1 MNKFNKILQK
11 DYKSPFSFD
20 QESWMNGFIT
30 GLNHQ
35 SHSKDDNSNGKN
47 NDSETL
53 INILFG
59 TQTGNSESV
68 AEDLSNFALSNGFKT
83 QINALDDIEMD
94 KLSSMKNVAII
105 TSTYGEGEMPDN
117 AQLFWNALSS
127 NIAPKLN
134 NMNYSVLALG
144 DTGYEEFCHAGKLL
158 DTRLEQLGGKRIIDR
173 IDCDVDFED
182 LAESWINSVVPKF
195 HPEKKLDSV
204 KKDKTDDIVK
214 SWSRKNPYEAIITS
228 NKLLSGPKSNKE
240 IIHYEIDLGDSGLK
254 YEVGD
259 SLSIIPK
266 NKQFLVDEIIKRLQT
281 SKDFIP
287 SGHETNIE
295 NLLKFKFEIFTPTKR
310 LIEYVEKIAE
320 NSKLSLILEKKDSK
334 ALENFKWGMDVLDFM
349 NLNPKVAFAVEDFL
363 DLLKPLQH
371 RTYSISS
378 SIKKHDNKVHL
389 TISSVRWNNEK
400 RDYNGVCS
408 TYLADDCNKEEKIKI
423 FFTPNKTFRLPE
435 DKNKD
440 IIMIGPGTGIAPF
453 RAFLQEREVTN
464 SSGKNW
470 LFFGD
475 QTQENDFIYEN
486 ELNDML
492 NNKIL
497 TKLDLA
503 FSRDQ
508 KEKLYVQHKIYEN
521 KKEFFSWI
529 KNGSI
534 VYICGDANKMAKD
547 VEDIIIKIISEEN
560 NCSLND
566 SIEYLNKL
574 KKEKRY
580 LRDVY

>member
-1 MNKFNKILQK
+1 MNKYNKILPK
-11 DYKSPFSFD
+11 NYKTPFSFD
-20 QESWMNGFIT
+20 QESWMEGFIT
-30 GLNHQ
+30 GLKHQ
-35 SHSKDDNSNGKN
+35 SNSINNNIREK

-83 QINALDDIEMD
+83 QINALDDIEMNN
-94 KLSSMKNVAII
+94 LSKMKNVAII
-105 TSTYGEGEMPDN
+105 TSTYGQGEMPDN

-127 NIAPKLN
+127 NTAPQLN

-158 DTRLEQLGGKRIIDR
+158 DTRLEQLGAKRIIKR

-182 LAESWINSVVPKF
+182 LAEKWINSVVPKF
-195 HPEKKLDSV
+195 NPDKKLDV
-204 KKDKTDDIVK
+204 VNKDKTESIVK
-214 SWSRKNPYEAIITS
+214 SWSRKNPYEAIISYNT
-228 NKLLSGPKSNKE
+228 LLSGPNSNKE

-259 SLSIIPK
+259 SLSIIPR
-266 NKQFLVDEIIKRLQT
+266 NKQLLVDQIIERLHT

-287 SGHETNIE
+287 FGHEIDIE
-295 NLLKFKFEIFTPTKR
+295 NLLKFKFEILTPTKR
-310 LIEYVEKIAE
+310 LIEYIEKIAE
-320 NSKLSLILEKKDSK
+320 DSKLSLILEKKDSK
-334 ALENFKWGMDVLDFM
+334 ALDDFKWGMDVLDFM
-349 NLNPKVAFAVEDFL
+349 NLNPKVDFIVEKFL

-378 SIKKHDNKVHL
+378 SINKYDNKVHL
-389 TISSVRWNNEK
+389 TISSVRWKNKK

-408 TYLADDCNKEEKIKI
+408 TYLADDCNEKEKIKI
-423 FFTPNKTFRLPE
+423 FFTPNKSFRLPE
-435 DKNKD
+435 DKDKD

-464 SSGKNW
+464 SSGKSW

-475 QTQENDFIYEN
+475 QTRENDFIYEN
-486 ELNDML
+486 ELKDML
-492 NNKIL
+492 NKNIL

-529 KNGSI
+529 ENGSI
-534 VYICGDANKMAKD
+534 IYICGDATKMAKD
-547 VEDIIIKIISEEN
+547 VEDIILKIISEEN
-560 NCSLND
+560 NCSIKD
-566 SIEYLNKL
+566 SIEYLNRL

>member
-1 MNKFNKILQK
+1 MNKYNKILPK
-11 DYKSPFSFD
+11 NYKTPFSFD
-20 QESWMNGFIT
+20 QESWMEGFIT
-30 GLNHQ
+30 GLKHQ
-35 SHSKDDNSNGKN
+35 SNSINNNIKEK

-83 QINALDDIEMD
+83 QINALDDIEMNN
-94 KLSSMKNVAII
+94 LSKMINVAII

-127 NIAPKLN
+127 NTAPQLN

-158 DTRLEQLGGKRIIDR
+158 DTRLEQLGAKRIIKR

-182 LAESWINSVVPKF
+182 LAEKWINSVVPKF
-195 HPEKKLDSV
+195 NPDKKLDV
-204 KKDKTDDIVK
+204 VNKDKTESIVK
-214 SWSRKNPYEAIITS
+214 SWSRKNPYEAIISYNT
-228 NKLLSGPKSNKE
+228 LLSGPNSNKE

-259 SLSIIPK
+259 SLSIIPR
-266 NKQFLVDEIIKRLQT
+266 NKQLLVDQIIERLHT

-287 SGHETNIE
+287 SGHEIDIE
-295 NLLKFKFEIFTPTKR
+295 NLLKFKFEILTPTKR

-320 NSKLSLILEKKDSK
+320 DSELSLILEKKDSK
-334 ALENFKWGMDVLDFM
+334 ALDDFKWGMDVLDFM
-349 NLNPKVAFAVEDFL
+349 NLNPKVDFIVEKFL

-378 SIKKHDNKVHL
+378 SINKYDNKVHL
-389 TISSVRWNNEK
+389 TISSVRWKNKK

-408 TYLADDCNKEEKIKI
+408 TYLADDCNENEKIKI
-423 FFTPNKTFRLPE
+423 FFTPNKSFRLPE
-435 DKNKD
+435 DKDKD

-453 RAFLQEREVTN
+453 RAFLQEREVTK

-475 QTQENDFIYEN
+475 QTRDNDFIYED
-486 ELNDML
+486 ELKDML
-492 NNKIL
+492 NKNIL

-529 KNGSI
+529 ENGSI
-534 VYICGDANKMAKD
+534 IYICGDATKMAKD
-547 VEDIIIKIISEEN
+547 VEDIILKIISEEK
-560 NCSLND
+560 NCSFND
-566 SIEYLNKL
+566 SIDYLNKL

>member
-1 MNKFNKILQK
+1 MNKYNKILPK
-11 DYKSPFSFD
+11 NYKTPFSFD
-20 QESWMNGFIT
+20 QESWMDGFIT
-30 GLNHQ
+30 GLKHQ
-35 SHSKDDNSNGKN
+35 STSINNNIREK

-83 QINALDDIEMD
+83 QINALDDIEMNN
-94 KLSSMKNVAII
+94 LSKMKNVAII

-127 NIAPKLN
+127 NTAPQLN

-158 DTRLEQLGGKRIIDR
+158 DTRLEQLGAKRIIKR

-182 LAESWINSVVPKF
+182 LAEKWINSVVPKF
-195 HPEKKLDSV
+195 NPDKKLDFV
-204 KKDKTDDIVK
+204 NKDKTESIFK
-214 SWSRKNPYEAIITS
+214 SWSRKNPYEAIISYNT
-228 NKLLSGPKSNKE
+228 LLSGPNSNKE

-259 SLSIIPK
+259 SLSIIPR
-266 NKQFLVDEIIKRLQT
+266 NKQLLVDQIIERLHT
-281 SKDFIP
+281 IKDFIP
-287 SGHETNIE
+287 SGHEIDIE
-295 NLLKFKFEIFTPTKR
+295 NLLKFKFEILTPTKR

-320 NSKLSLILEKKDSK
+320 DSELSLILEKKDSK
-334 ALENFKWGMDVLDFM
+334 ALDDFKWGMDVLDFM
-349 NLNPKVAFAVEDFL
+349 NLNPKVNFIVEKFL

-378 SIKKHDNKVHL
+378 SINKYDNKVHL
-389 TISSVRWNNEK
+389 TISSVRWKNKK

-408 TYLADDCNKEEKIKI
+408 TYLADDCNEKEKIKI
-423 FFTPNKTFRLPE
+423 FFTPNKSFRLPE
-435 DKNKD
+435 DKDKD

-475 QTQENDFIYEN
+475 QTRENDFIYEN
-486 ELNDML
+486 ELEDML
-492 NNKIL
+492 SKNIL

-529 KNGSI
+529 ENGSI
-534 VYICGDANKMAKD
+534 IYICGDATKMAKD
-547 VEDIIIKIISEEN
+547 VEDIILKIISEEN

>member
-1 MNKFNKILQK
+1 MNKYNKILPK
-11 DYKSPFSFD
+11 NYKTPFSFD
-20 QESWMNGFIT
+20 QESWMEGFIT
-30 GLNHQ
+30 GLKHQ
-35 SHSKDDNSNGKN
+35 SNSINNNIKEK

-83 QINALDDIEMD
+83 QINALDDIEMNN
-94 KLSSMKNVAII
+94 LSKMINVAII

-127 NIAPKLN
+127 NTAPQLN

-158 DTRLEQLGGKRIIDR
+158 DTRLEQLGAKRIIKR

-182 LAESWINSVVPKF
+182 LAEKWINSVVQKF
-195 HPEKKLDSV
+195 NPDKKIDAV
-204 KKDKTDDIVK
+204 NKDKTESIVK
-214 SWSRKNPYEAIITS
+214 SWSRKNPYEAIISYNT
-228 NKLLSGPKSNKE
+228 LLSGPNSNKE

-259 SLSIIPK
+259 SLSIIPR
-266 NKQFLVDEIIKRLQT
+266 NKQLLVDQIIERLHT

-287 SGHETNIE
+287 SGHEIDIE
-295 NLLKFKFEIFTPTKR
+295 NLLKFKFEILTPTKR

-320 NSKLSLILEKKDSK
+320 DSELSLILEKKDSK
-334 ALENFKWGMDVLDFM
+334 ALDDFKWGMDVLDFM
-349 NLNPKVAFAVEDFL
+349 NLNPKVDFIVEKFL

-378 SIKKHDNKVHL
+378 SINKYDNKVHL
-389 TISSVRWNNEK
+389 TISSVRWKNKK

-408 TYLADDCNKEEKIKI
+408 TYLADDCNENEKIKI
-423 FFTPNKTFRLPE
+423 FFTPNKSFRLPE
-435 DKNKD
+435 DKDKD

-453 RAFLQEREVTN
+453 RAFLQEREVTK

-475 QTQENDFIYEN
+475 QTRDNDFIYED
-486 ELNDML
+486 ELKDML
-492 NNKIL
+492 NKNIL

-529 KNGSI
+529 ENGSI
-534 VYICGDANKMAKD
+534 IYICGDATKMAKD
-547 VEDIIIKIISEEN
+547 VEDIILKIISEEN

>member
-1 MNKFNKILQK
+1 MNKYNKILPK
-11 DYKSPFSFD
+11 NYKTPFSFD
-20 QESWMNGFIT
+20 QESWMEGFIT
-30 GLNHQ
+30 GLKHQ
-35 SHSKDDNSNGKN
+35 SNSINNNIREK

-83 QINALDDIEMD
+83 QINALDDIEMNN
-94 KLSSMKNVAII
+94 LSKMKNVAII

-127 NIAPKLN
+127 NTAPQLN

-158 DTRLEQLGGKRIIDR
+158 DTRLEQLGAKRIIKR
-173 IDCDVDFED
+173 IDCDIDFED
-182 LAESWINSVVPKF
+182 LAEQWINSVVPKF
-195 HPEKKLDSV
+195 NPDKKLDV
-204 KKDKTDDIVK
+204 VNKDKTESIVK
-214 SWSRKNPYEAIITS
+214 SWSRKNPYEAIISYNT
-228 NKLLSGPKSNKE
+228 LLSGPNSNKE

-259 SLSIIPK
+259 SLSIIPR
-266 NKQFLVDEIIKRLQT
+266 NKQLLVDQIIERLHT

-287 SGHETNIE
+287 SGHEIDIE
-295 NLLKFKFEIFTPTKR
+295 NLLKFKFEILTPTKR

-320 NSKLSLILEKKDSK
+320 DSELSLILEKKDSK
-334 ALENFKWGMDVLDFM
+334 ALDDFKWGMDVLDFM
-349 NLNPKVAFAVEDFL
+349 NLNPKVDIIVEKFL

-378 SIKKHDNKVHL
+378 SINKYDNKVHL
-389 TISSVRWNNEK
+389 TISSVRWKNKK

-408 TYLADDCNKEEKIKI
+408 TYLADDCNENEKIKI
-423 FFTPNKTFRLPE
+423 FFTPNKSFRLPE
-435 DKNKD
+435 DKDKD

-475 QTQENDFIYEN
+475 QTRENDFIYEN
-486 ELNDML
+486 ELKDML
-492 NNKIL
+492 NKNIL

-529 KNGSI
+529 ENGSI
-534 VYICGDANKMAKD
+534 IYICGDATKMAKD
-547 VEDIIIKIISEEN
+547 VEDIILKIISEEK
-560 NCSLND
+560 NCSFND
-566 SIEYLNKL
+566 SIDYLNKL

>member
-1 MNKFNKILQK
+1 MNKYNKILPK
-11 DYKSPFSFD
+11 NYKTPFSFD
-20 QESWMNGFIT
+20 QESWMEGFIT
-30 GLNHQ
+30 GLKHQ
-35 SHSKDDNSNGKN
+35 SNSINNNIKEK

-83 QINALDDIEMD
+83 QINALDDIEMNN
-94 KLSSMKNVAII
+94 LSKMINVAII

-127 NIAPKLN
+127 NTAPQLN

-158 DTRLEQLGGKRIIDR
+158 DTRLEQLGAKRIIKR

-182 LAESWINSVVPKF
+182 LAEKWINSVVQKF
-195 HPEKKLDSV
+195 NPDKKIDAV
-204 KKDKTDDIVK
+204 NKDKTESIVK
-214 SWSRKNPYEAIITS
+214 SWSRKNPYEAIISYNT
-228 NKLLSGPKSNKE
+228 LLSGPNSNKE

-259 SLSIIPK
+259 SLSIIPR
-266 NKQFLVDEIIKRLQT
+266 NKQLLVDQIIERLHT

-287 SGHETNIE
+287 SGHEIDIE
-295 NLLKFKFEIFTPTKR
+295 NLLKFKFEILTPTKR

-320 NSKLSLILEKKDSK
+320 DSELSLILEKKDSK
-334 ALENFKWGMDVLDFM
+334 ALDDFKWGMDVLDFM
-349 NLNPKVAFAVEDFL
+349 NLNPKVDFIVEKFL

-378 SIKKHDNKVHL
+378 SINKYDNKVHL
-389 TISSVRWNNEK
+389 TISSVRWKNKK

-408 TYLADDCNKEEKIKI
+408 TYLADDYNENEKIKI
-423 FFTPNKTFRLPE
+423 FFTPNKSFRLPE
-435 DKNKD
+435 DKDKD

-453 RAFLQEREVTN
+453 RAFLQEREVTK

-475 QTQENDFIYEN
+475 QTRDNDFIYED
-486 ELNDML
+486 ELKDML
-492 NNKIL
+492 NKNIL

-529 KNGSI
+529 ENGSI
-534 VYICGDANKMAKD
+534 IYICGDATKMAKD
-547 VEDIIIKIISEEN
+547 VEDIILKIISEEN

>member
-1 MNKFNKILQK
+1 MNKYNKILPK
-11 DYKSPFSFD
+11 NYKTPFSFD
-20 QESWMNGFIT
+20 QESWMEGFIT
-30 GLNHQ
+30 GLKHQ
-35 SHSKDDNSNGKN
+35 SNSINNNIREK

-83 QINALDDIEMD
+83 QINALDDIEMNN
-94 KLSSMKNVAII
+94 LSKMKNVAII

-127 NIAPKLN
+127 NTAPQLN

-158 DTRLEQLGGKRIIDR
+158 DTRLEQLGAKRIIKR

-182 LAESWINSVVPKF
+182 LAEQWINSVVPKF
-195 HPEKKLDSV
+195 NPDKKLDV
-204 KKDKTDDIVK
+204 VNKDKTESIVK
-214 SWSRKNPYEAIITS
+214 SWSRKNPYEAIIS
-228 NKLLSGPKSNKE
+228 YNKLLSGPNSNKE
-240 IIHYEIDLGDSGLK
+240 IMHYEIDLGDSGLK

-259 SLSIIPK
+259 SLSIIPR
-266 NKQFLVDEIIKRLQT
+266 NKQLLVDQIIERLHT

-287 SGHETNIE
+287 SGHEIDIE
-295 NLLKFKFEIFTPTKR
+295 NLLKFKFEILTPTKR
-310 LIEYVEKIAE
+310 LIEYIEKIAE
-320 NSKLSLILEKKDSK
+320 DSKLSLILEKKDSK
-334 ALENFKWGMDVLDFM
+334 ALDDFKWGMDVLDFM
-349 NLNPKVAFAVEDFL
+349 NLNPKVDIIVEKFL

-378 SIKKHDNKVHL
+378 SINKYDNKVHL
-389 TISSVRWNNEK
+389 TISSVRWKNNK

-408 TYLADDCNKEEKIKI
+408 TYLADDCNEKEKIKI
-423 FFTPNKTFRLPE
+423 FFTPNKSFRLPE
-435 DKNKD
+435 DKDKD

-475 QTQENDFIYEN
+475 QTRENDFIYEN
-486 ELNDML
+486 ELKDML
-492 NNKIL
+492 NKNIL

-529 KNGSI
+529 ENGSLI
-534 VYICGDANKMAKD
+534 YICGDATKMAKD
-547 VEDIIIKIISEEN
+547 VEDIILKIISEEN

>member
-1 MNKFNKILQK
+1 MNKYNKILPK
-11 DYKSPFSFD
+11 NYKTPFSFD
-20 QESWMNGFIT
+20 QESWMEGFIT
-30 GLNHQ
+30 GLKHQ
-35 SHSKDDNSNGKN
+35 SNSINNNIREK

-83 QINALDDIEMD
+83 QINALDDIEMNN
-94 KLSSMKNVAII
+94 LSKMKNVAII

-127 NIAPKLN
+127 NTAPQLN

-158 DTRLEQLGGKRIIDR
+158 DTRLEQLGAKRIIKR

-182 LAESWINSVVPKF
+182 LAEKWINSVVPKF
-195 HPEKKLDSV
+195 NPDKKLDV
-204 KKDKTDDIVK
+204 VNKDKTESIVK
-214 SWSRKNPYEAIITS
+214 SWSRKNPYEAIISYNT
-228 NKLLSGPKSNKE
+228 LLSGPKSNKE
-240 IIHYEIDLGDSGLK
+240 IIHYEIDLGNSGLK

-259 SLSIIPK
+259 SLSIIPR
-266 NKQFLVDEIIKRLQT
+266 NKQLLVDQIIERLHT

-287 SGHETNIE
+287 SGHEIDIE
-295 NLLKFKFEIFTPTKR
+295 NLLKFKFEILTPTKR

-320 NSKLSLILEKKDSK
+320 DSELSLILEKKDSK
-334 ALENFKWGMDVLDFM
+334 ALDDFKWGMDVLDFM
-349 NLNPKVAFAVEDFL
+349 NLNPKVDFIVEKFL

-378 SIKKHDNKVHL
+378 SINKYDNKVHL
-389 TISSVRWNNEK
+389 TISSVRWKNKK

-408 TYLADDCNKEEKIKI
+408 TYLADDCNENEKIKI
-423 FFTPNKTFRLPE
+423 FFTPNKSFRLPE
-435 DKNKD
+435 DKDKD

-453 RAFLQEREVTN
+453 RAFLQEREVTK

-475 QTQENDFIYEN
+475 QTRDNDFIYED
-486 ELNDML
+486 ELKDML
-492 NNKIL
+492 NKNIL

-529 KNGSI
+529 ENGSI
-534 VYICGDANKMAKD
+534 IYICGDATKMAKD
-547 VEDIIIKIISEEN
+547 VEDIILKIISEEK
-560 NCSLND
+560 NCSFND
-566 SIEYLNKL
+566 SIDYLNKL

>member
-1 MNKFNKILQK
+1 MNKYNKILPK
-11 DYKSPFSFD
+11 NYKTPFSFD
-20 QESWMNGFIT
+20 QESWMEGFIT
-30 GLNHQ
+30 GLKHQ
-35 SHSKDDNSNGKN
+35 SNSINNNIKEK

-83 QINALDDIEMD
+83 QINALDDIEMNN
-94 KLSSMKNVAII
+94 LSKMKNVAII

-127 NIAPKLN
+127 NTAPQLN

-158 DTRLEQLGGKRIIDR
+158 DTRLEQLGAKRIIKR

-182 LAESWINSVVPKF
+182 LAEKWINSVVQKF
-195 HPEKKLDSV
+195 NPDKKIDAV
-204 KKDKTDDIVK
+204 NKDKTESIVK
-214 SWSRKNPYEAIITS
+214 SWSRKNPYEAIISYNT
-228 NKLLSGPKSNKE
+228 LLSGPNSNKE

-259 SLSIIPK
+259 SLSIIPR
-266 NKQFLVDEIIKRLQT
+266 NKQLLVDQIIERLHT

-287 SGHETNIE
+287 SGHEIDIE
-295 NLLKFKFEIFTPTKR
+295 NLLKFKFEILTPTKR

-320 NSKLSLILEKKDSK
+320 DSELSLILEKKDSK
-334 ALENFKWGMDVLDFM
+334 ALDDFKWGMDVLDFM
-349 NLNPKVAFAVEDFL
+349 NLNPKVDFIVEKFL

-378 SIKKHDNKVHL
+378 SINKYDNKVHL
-389 TISSVRWNNEK
+389 TISSVRWKNKK

-408 TYLADDCNKEEKIKI
+408 TYLADDCNENEKIKI
-423 FFTPNKTFRLPE
+423 FFTPNKSFRLPE
-435 DKNKD
+435 DKDKD

-453 RAFLQEREVTN
+453 RAFLQEREVTK

-475 QTQENDFIYEN
+475 QTRDNDFIYED
-486 ELNDML
+486 ELKDML
-492 NNKIL
+492 NKNIL

-529 KNGSI
+529 ENGSI
-534 VYICGDANKMAKD
+534 IYICGDATKMAKD
-547 VEDIIIKIISEEN
+547 VEDIILKIISEEN
-560 NCSLND
+560 NCSLDD

>member
-1 MNKFNKILQK
+1 MNKYNKILPK
-11 DYKSPFSFD
+11 NYKIPFSFD
-20 QESWMNGFIT
+20 QESWMEGFIT
-30 GLNHQ
+30 GLKHQ
-35 SHSKDDNSNGKN
+35 SNSINNNIREK

-83 QINALDDIEMD
+83 QINALDDIEMNN
-94 KLSSMKNVAII
+94 LSKMINVAII

-127 NIAPKLN
+127 NTAPQLN

-158 DTRLEQLGGKRIIDR
+158 DTRLEQLGAKRIIKR

-182 LAESWINSVVPKF
+182 LAEKWINSVVPKF
-195 HPEKKLDSV
+195 NPDKKLDV
-204 KKDKTDDIVK
+204 VNKDKTESIVK
-214 SWSRKNPYEAIITS
+214 SWSRKNPYEAIISYNT
-228 NKLLSGPKSNKE
+228 LLSGPNSNKE

-259 SLSIIPK
+259 SLSIIPR
-266 NKQFLVDEIIKRLQT
+266 NKQLLVDQIIERLHT

-287 SGHETNIE
+287 SGHEIDIE
-295 NLLKFKFEIFTPTKR
+295 NLLKFKFEILTPTKR

-320 NSKLSLILEKKDSK
+320 DSELSLILEKKDSK
-334 ALENFKWGMDVLDFM
+334 ALDDFKWGMDVLDFM
-349 NLNPKVAFAVEDFL
+349 NLNPKVDFIVEKFL

-378 SIKKHDNKVHL
+378 SINKYDNKVHL
-389 TISSVRWNNEK
+389 TISSVRWKNKK

-408 TYLADDCNKEEKIKI
+408 TYLADDCNEQEKIKI
-423 FFTPNKTFRLPE
+423 FFTPNKSFRLPE
-435 DKNKD
+435 DKDKD

-453 RAFLQEREVTN
+453 RAFLQEREVTK

-475 QTQENDFIYEN
+475 QTRDNDFIYED
-486 ELNDML
+486 ELKDML
-492 NNKIL
+492 NKNIL

-529 KNGSI
+529 ENGSI
-534 VYICGDANKMAKD
+534 IYICGDATKMAKD
-547 VEDIIIKIISEEN
+547 VEDIILKIISEEK
-560 NCSLND
+560 NCSFND

>member
-1 MNKFNKILQK
+1 MNKYNKILPK
-11 DYKSPFSFD
+11 NYKTPFSFD
-20 QESWMNGFIT
+20 QESWMEGFIT
-30 GLNHQ
+30 GLKHQ
-35 SHSKDDNSNGKN
+35 SNSINNNIREK

-83 QINALDDIEMD
+83 QINALDDIEMNN
-94 KLSSMKNVAII
+94 LSKMINVAII

-127 NIAPKLN
+127 NTAPQLN

-158 DTRLEQLGGKRIIDR
+158 DTRLEQLGAKRIIKR

-182 LAESWINSVVPKF
+182 LAEKWINSVVQKF
-195 HPEKKLDSV
+195 NPDKKIDAV
-204 KKDKTDDIVK
+204 NKDKTESIVK
-214 SWSRKNPYEAIITS
+214 SWSRKNPYEAIISYNT
-228 NKLLSGPKSNKE
+228 LLSGPNSNKE

-259 SLSIIPK
+259 SLSIIPR
-266 NKQFLVDEIIKRLQT
+266 NKQLLVDQIIERLHT

-287 SGHETNIE
+287 SGHEIDIE
-295 NLLKFKFEIFTPTKR
+295 NLLKFKFEILTPTKR

-320 NSKLSLILEKKDSK
+320 DSELSLILEKKDSK
-334 ALENFKWGMDVLDFM
+334 ALDDFKWGMDVLDFM
-349 NLNPKVAFAVEDFL
+349 NLNPKVDFIVEKFL

-378 SIKKHDNKVHL
+378 SINKYDNKVHL
-389 TISSVRWNNEK
+389 TISSVRWKNKK

-408 TYLADDCNKEEKIKI
+408 TYLADDCNENEKIKI
-423 FFTPNKTFRLPE
+423 FFTPNKSFRLPE
-435 DKNKD
+435 DKDKD

-453 RAFLQEREVTN
+453 RAFLQEREVTK

-475 QTQENDFIYEN
+475 QTRDNDFIYED
-486 ELNDML
+486 ELKDML
-492 NNKIL
+492 NKNIL

-529 KNGSI
+529 ENGSI
-534 VYICGDANKMAKD
+534 IYICGDATKMAKD
-547 VEDIIIKIISEEN
+547 VEDIILKIISEEN

>member
-1 MNKFNKILQK
+1 MNKYNKILPK
-11 DYKSPFSFD
+11 NYKTPFSFD
-20 QESWMNGFIT
+20 QESWMEGFIT
-30 GLNHQ
+30 GLKHQ
-35 SHSKDDNSNGKN
+35 SNSINNNIREK

-83 QINALDDIEMD
+83 QINALDDIEMNN
-94 KLSSMKNVAII
+94 LSKMKNVAII

-127 NIAPKLN
+127 NTAPQLN

-158 DTRLEQLGGKRIIDR
+158 DTRLEQLGAKRIIKR

-182 LAESWINSVVPKF
+182 LAEQWINSVVPKF
-195 HPEKKLDSV
+195 NPDKKLDV
-204 KKDKTDDIVK
+204 VNKDKTESIVK
-214 SWSRKNPYEAIITS
+214 SWSRKNPYEAIIS
-228 NKLLSGPKSNKE
+228 YNKLLSGPNSNKE
-240 IIHYEIDLGDSGLK
+240 IMHYEIDLGDSGLK

-259 SLSIIPK
+259 SLSIIPR
-266 NKQFLVDEIIKRLQT
+266 NKQLLVDQIIERLHT

-287 SGHETNIE
+287 SGHEIDIE
-295 NLLKFKFEIFTPTKR
+295 NLLKFKFEILTPTKR

-320 NSKLSLILEKKDSK
+320 DSELSLILEKKDSK
-334 ALENFKWGMDVLDFM
+334 ALDDFKWGMDVLDFM
-349 NLNPKVAFAVEDFL
+349 NLNPKVDIIVEKFL

-378 SIKKHDNKVHL
+378 SINKYDNKVHL
-389 TISSVRWNNEK
+389 TISSVRWKNKK

-408 TYLADDCNKEEKIKI
+408 TYLADDCNENEKIKI
-423 FFTPNKTFRLPE
+423 FFTPNKSFRLPE
-435 DKNKD
+435 DKDKD

-453 RAFLQEREVTN
+453 RAFLQEREVTK

-475 QTQENDFIYEN
+475 QTRDNDFIYED
-486 ELNDML
+486 ELKDML
-492 NNKIL
+492 NKNIL

-529 KNGSI
+529 ENGSI
-534 VYICGDANKMAKD
+534 IYICGDATKMAKD
-547 VEDIIIKIISEEN
+547 VEDIILKIISEEK
-560 NCSLND
+560 NCSFND
-566 SIEYLNKL
+566 SIDYLNKL

>member
-1 MNKFNKILQK
+1 MNKYNKILPEN
-11 DYKSPFSFD
+11 YETPFSFD
-20 QESWMNGFIT
+20 QKSWMDGFIA
-30 GLNHQ
+30 GLKHQ
-35 SHSKDDNSNGKN
+35 SNTIKDNTIEKKS
-47 NDSETL
+47 DSETL

-59 TQTGNSESV
+59 TQTGNAESV
-68 AEDLSNFALSNGFKT
+68 AEDLSNFALTNGFKT

-94 KLSSMKNVAII
+94 KLSGMENVAII

-127 NIAPKLN
+127 NTAPQLN
-134 NMNYSVLALG
+134 NMKYSVLALG

-158 DTRLEQLGGKRIIDR
+158 DTRLEQLGAKRIIDR

-182 LAESWINSVVPKF
+182 LAEKWINSVVPKF
-195 HPEKKLDSV
+195 NPEKKLDIV
-204 KKDKTDDIVK
+204 DKDKSDVVVK
-214 SWSRKNPYEAIITS
+214 SWNRKNPYEAEITS
-228 NKLLSGPKSNKE
+228 NLLLSGPKSNKE
-240 IIHYEIDLGDSGLK
+240 IMHYEIDLGKSGLK

-266 NKQFLVDEIIKRLQT
+266 NKQFLVNQIIERLKT
-281 SKDFIP
+281 SKNYIP

-295 NLLKFKFEIFTPTKR
+295 NLLKFKFEILTPTKR
-310 LIEYVEKIAE
+310 LIEYVEKIAQ
-320 NSKLSLILEKKDSK
+320 NSQLSLILENKDSK

-349 NLNPKVAFAVEDFL
+349 NLNPKVNITVENFL
-363 DLLKPLQH
+363 ELLKPLQH

-378 SIKKHDNKVHL
+378 SIKKHANKVHL
-389 TISSVRWNNEK
+389 TISSVRWKNES

-408 TYLADDCNKEEKIKI
+408 TYLADDCNEKEKIKI
-423 FFTPNKTFRLPE
+423 FFTPNKSFRLPE
-435 DKNKD
+435 DKGKD

-464 SSGKNW
+464 SSGRNW

-475 QTQENDFIYEN
+475 QTRDNDFIYEN
-486 ELNDML
+486 ELKEML
-492 NNKIL
+492 DNKIL

-529 KNGSI
+529 KNGSMI
-534 VYICGDANKMAKD
+534 YICGDATKMAKD

-560 NCSLND
+560 NCSADD
-566 SIEYLNKL
+566 SVAYLNKL

>member
-1 MNKFNKILQK
+1 MNKYNKILPK
-11 DYKSPFSFD
+11 NYKTPFSFD
-20 QESWMNGFIT
+20 QESWMEGFIT
-30 GLNHQ
+30 GLKHQ
-35 SHSKDDNSNGKN
+35 SNSINNNIREK

-83 QINALDDIEMD
+83 QINALDDIEMNN
-94 KLSSMKNVAII
+94 LSKMKNVAII

-127 NIAPKLN
+127 NTAPQLN

-158 DTRLEQLGGKRIIDR
+158 DTRLEQLGAKRITKR

-182 LAESWINSVVPKF
+182 LAEKWINSVVPKF
-195 HPEKKLDSV
+195 NPDKKLDV
-204 KKDKTDDIVK
+204 VNKDKTESIVK
-214 SWSRKNPYEAIITS
+214 SWSRKNPYEAIISYNT
-228 NKLLSGPKSNKE
+228 LLSGPNSNKE

-259 SLSIIPK
+259 SLSIIPR
-266 NKQFLVDEIIKRLQT
+266 NKQHLVDQIIERLHT

-287 SGHETNIE
+287 SGHEVDIE
-295 NLLKFKFEIFTPTKR
+295 NLLKFKFEILTPTKR
-310 LIEYVEKIAE
+310 LIQYIEKIAE
-320 NSKLSLILEKKDSK
+320 DSKLSLILEKKDSK
-334 ALENFKWGMDVLDFM
+334 ALDDFKWGMDVLDFM
-349 NLNPKVAFAVEDFL
+349 NLNPKVDFIVEKFL

-378 SIKKHDNKVHL
+378 SINKYDNKVHL
-389 TISSVRWNNEK
+389 TISSVRWKNKK

-408 TYLADDCNKEEKIKI
+408 TYLADDCNEKEKIKI
-423 FFTPNKTFRLPE
+423 FFTPNKSFRLPE
-435 DKNKD
+435 DKDKD

-475 QTQENDFIYEN
+475 QTRENDFIYEN
-486 ELNDML
+486 ELKDML
-492 NNKIL
+492 NKNIL

-529 KNGSI
+529 ENGSI
-534 VYICGDANKMAKD
+534 IYICGDATKMAKD
-547 VEDIIIKIISEEN
+547 VEDIILKIISEEN
-560 NCSLND
+560 NCTLND

>member
-1 MNKFNKILQK
+1 MNKYNKILPK
-11 DYKSPFSFD
+11 NYKTPFSFD
-20 QESWMNGFIT
+20 QESWMEGFIT
-30 GLNHQ
+30 GLKHQ
-35 SHSKDDNSNGKN
+35 SNSINNNIREK

-83 QINALDDIEMD
+83 QINALDDIEMNN
-94 KLSSMKNVAII
+94 LSKMKNVAII

-127 NIAPKLN
+127 NTAPQLN

-158 DTRLEQLGGKRIIDR
+158 DTRLEQLGAKRIIKR

-182 LAESWINSVVPKF
+182 LAEKWINSVVPKF
-195 HPEKKLDSV
+195 NPDKKLDV
-204 KKDKTDDIVK
+204 VNKDKTESIVK
-214 SWSRKNPYEAIITS
+214 SWSRKNPYEAIISYNT
-228 NKLLSGPKSNKE
+228 LLSGPNSNKE

-259 SLSIIPK
+259 SLSIIPR
-266 NKQFLVDEIIKRLQT
+266 NKQLLVDQIIERLHT

-287 SGHETNIE
+287 SGHEIDIE
-295 NLLKFKFEIFTPTKR
+295 NLLKFKFEILTPTKR
-310 LIEYVEKIAE
+310 LIEYIEKIAE
-320 NSKLSLILEKKDSK
+320 DSKLSLILEKKDSK
-334 ALENFKWGMDVLDFM
+334 ALDDFKWGMDVLDFM
-349 NLNPKVAFAVEDFL
+349 NLNPKVDIIVEKFL

-378 SIKKHDNKVHL
+378 SINKYDNKVHL
-389 TISSVRWNNEK
+389 TISSVRWKNKK

-408 TYLADDCNKEEKIKI
+408 TYLADDCNEKEKIKI
-423 FFTPNKTFRLPE
+423 FFTPNKSFRLPE
-435 DKNKD
+435 DKDKD

-475 QTQENDFIYEN
+475 QTRDNDFIYED
-486 ELNDML
+486 ELKDML
-492 NNKIL
+492 NKNIL

-529 KNGSI
+529 ENGSI
-534 VYICGDANKMAKD
+534 IYICGDATKMAKD
-547 VEDIIIKIISEEN
+547 VEDIILKIISEEN

-566 SIEYLNKL
+566 SIDYLNKL

>member
-1 MNKFNKILQK
+1 MNKYNKILPK
-11 DYKSPFSFD
+11 NYKTPFSFD
-20 QESWMNGFIT
+20 QESWMEGFIT
-30 GLNHQ
+30 GLKHQ
-35 SHSKDDNSNGKN
+35 SNSINNNIREN

-83 QINALDDIEMD
+83 QINALDDIEMNN
-94 KLSSMKNVAII
+94 LSKMKNVAII

-127 NIAPKLN
+127 NTAPQLN

-158 DTRLEQLGGKRIIDR
+158 DTRLEQLGAKRITKR

-182 LAESWINSVVPKF
+182 LAEKWINSVVPKF
-195 HPEKKLDSV
+195 NPDKKLDV
-204 KKDKTDDIVK
+204 VNKDKTESIVK
-214 SWSRKNPYEAIITS
+214 SWSRKNPYEAIISYNT
-228 NKLLSGPKSNKE
+228 LLSGPKSNKE
-240 IIHYEIDLGDSGLK
+240 IIHYEIDLGNSGLK

-259 SLSIIPK
+259 SLSIIPR
-266 NKQFLVDEIIKRLQT
+266 NKQLLVDQIIDRLHT

-287 SGHETNIE
+287 SGYDIDIE
-295 NLLKFKFEIFTPTKR
+295 NLLKFKFEILTPTKR

-320 NSKLSLILEKKDSK
+320 DSELSLILEKKDSK
-334 ALENFKWGMDVLDFM
+334 ALDDFKWGMDVLDFM
-349 NLNPKVAFAVEDFL
+349 NLNPKVDFIVEKFL

-378 SIKKHDNKVHL
+378 SINKYDNKVHL
-389 TISSVRWNNEK
+389 TISSVRWKNKK

-408 TYLADDCNKEEKIKI
+408 TYLADDCNEKEKIKI
-423 FFTPNKTFRLPE
+423 FFTPNKSFRLPE
-435 DKNKD
+435 DKDKD

-475 QTQENDFIYEN
+475 QTRENDFIYEN
-486 ELNDML
+486 ELKDML
-492 NNKIL
+492 NKNIL

-529 KNGSI
+529 ENGSI
-534 VYICGDANKMAKD
+534 IYICGDATKMAKD
-547 VEDIIIKIISEEN
+547 VEDIILKIISEEN

>member
-1 MNKFNKILQK
+1 MNKYNKILPK
-11 DYKSPFSFD
+11 NYKTPFSFD
-20 QESWMNGFIT
+20 QESWMEGFIT
-30 GLNHQ
+30 GLKHQ
-35 SHSKDDNSNGKN
+35 SNSINNNIREK

-83 QINALDDIEMD
+83 QINALDDIEMNN
-94 KLSSMKNVAII
+94 LSKMKNVAII

-127 NIAPKLN
+127 NTAPQLN

-158 DTRLEQLGGKRIIDR
+158 DTRLEQLGAKRIIKR

-182 LAESWINSVVPKF
+182 LAEKWINSVVPKF
-195 HPEKKLDSV
+195 NPDKKLDV
-204 KKDKTDDIVK
+204 VNKDKTESIVK
-214 SWSRKNPYEAIITS
+214 SWSRKNPYEAIISYNT
-228 NKLLSGPKSNKE
+228 LLSGPNSNKE

-259 SLSIIPK
+259 SLSIIPR
-266 NKQFLVDEIIKRLQT
+266 NKQLLVDQIIERLHT

-287 SGHETNIE
+287 SGHEIDIE
-295 NLLKFKFEIFTPTKR
+295 NLLKFKFEILTPTKR

-320 NSKLSLILEKKDSK
+320 DSELSLILEKKDSK
-334 ALENFKWGMDVLDFM
+334 ALDDFKWGMDVLDFM
-349 NLNPKVAFAVEDFL
+349 NLNPKVDFIVEKFL

-378 SIKKHDNKVHL
+378 SINKYDNKVHL
-389 TISSVRWNNEK
+389 TISSVRWKNKK

-408 TYLADDCNKEEKIKI
+408 TYLADDCNENEKIKI
-423 FFTPNKTFRLPE
+423 FFTPNKSFRLPE
-435 DKNKD
+435 DKDKD

-453 RAFLQEREVTN
+453 RAFLQEREVTK

-475 QTQENDFIYEN
+475 QTRDNDFIYED
-486 ELNDML
+486 ELKDML
-492 NNKIL
+492 NKNIL

-529 KNGSI
+529 ENGSI
-534 VYICGDANKMAKD
+534 IYICGDATKMAKD
-547 VEDIIIKIISEEN
+547 VEDIILKIISEEK
-560 NCSLND
+560 NCSFND
-566 SIEYLNKL
+566 SIDYLNKL

>member
-1 MNKFNKILQK
+1 MNKYNKILPK
-11 DYKSPFSFD
+11 NYKTPFSFD
-20 QESWMNGFIT
+20 QESWMEGFIT
-30 GLNHQ
+30 GLKHQ
-35 SHSKDDNSNGKN
+35 SNSINNNIREK

-83 QINALDDIEMD
+83 QINALDDIEMNN
-94 KLSSMKNVAII
+94 LSKMKNVAII

-127 NIAPKLN
+127 NTAPQLN

-158 DTRLEQLGGKRIIDR
+158 DTRLEQLGAKRIIKR

-182 LAESWINSVVPKF
+182 LAEKWINSVVPKF
-195 HPEKKLDSV
+195 NPDKKLDV
-204 KKDKTDDIVK
+204 VNKDKTESIVK
-214 SWSRKNPYEAIITS
+214 SWSRKNPYEAIISYNT
-228 NKLLSGPKSNKE
+228 LLSGPNSNKE

-259 SLSIIPK
+259 SLSIIPR
-266 NKQFLVDEIIKRLQT
+266 NKQLLVDQIIERLHT

-287 SGHETNIE
+287 SGHEIDIE
-295 NLLKFKFEIFTPTKR
+295 NLLKFKFEILTPTKR

-320 NSKLSLILEKKDSK
+320 DSELSLILEKKDSK
-334 ALENFKWGMDVLDFM
+334 ALDDFKWGMDVLDFM
-349 NLNPKVAFAVEDFL
+349 NLNPKVDFIVEKFL

-378 SIKKHDNKVHL
+378 SINKYDNKVHL
-389 TISSVRWNNEK
+389 TISSVRWKNKK

-408 TYLADDCNKEEKIKI
+408 TYLADDCNEKEKIKI
-423 FFTPNKTFRLPE
+423 FFTPNKSFRLPE
-435 DKNKD
+435 DKDKD

-475 QTQENDFIYEN
+475 QTRENDFIYEN
-486 ELNDML
+486 ELKDML
-492 NNKIL
+492 NKNIL

-529 KNGSI
+529 ENGSI
-534 VYICGDANKMAKD
+534 IYICGDATKMAKD
-547 VEDIIIKIISEEN
+547 VEDIILKIISEEN

>member
-1 MNKFNKILQK
+1 MNKYNKILPK
-11 DYKSPFSFD
+11 NYKTPFSFD
-20 QESWMNGFIT
+20 QESWMEGFIT
-30 GLNHQ
+30 GLKHQ
-35 SHSKDDNSNGKN
+35 SNSINNNIKEK

-83 QINALDDIEMD
+83 QINALDDIEMNN
-94 KLSSMKNVAII
+94 LSKMINVAII

-127 NIAPKLN
+127 NTAPQLN

-158 DTRLEQLGGKRIIDR
+158 DTRLEQLGAKRIIKR

-182 LAESWINSVVPKF
+182 LAEKWINSVVPKF
-195 HPEKKLDSV
+195 NPDKKLDV
-204 KKDKTDDIVK
+204 VNKDKTESIVK
-214 SWSRKNPYEAIITS
+214 SWSRKNPYKAIITY
-228 NKLLSGPKSNKE
+228 NTLLSGPNSNKE

-259 SLSIIPK
+259 SLSIIPR
-266 NKQFLVDEIIKRLQT
+266 NKQLLVDQIIERLHT

-287 SGHETNIE
+287 SGHEIDIE
-295 NLLKFKFEIFTPTKR
+295 NLLKFKFEILTPTKR

-320 NSKLSLILEKKDSK
+320 DSELSLILEKKDSK
-334 ALENFKWGMDVLDFM
+334 ALDDFKWGMDVLDFM
-349 NLNPKVAFAVEDFL
+349 NLNPKVDFIVEKFL

-378 SIKKHDNKVHL
+378 SINKYDNKVHL
-389 TISSVRWNNEK
+389 TISSVRWKNKK

-408 TYLADDCNKEEKIKI
+408 TYLADDCNENEKIKI
-423 FFTPNKTFRLPE
+423 FFTPNKSFRLPE
-435 DKNKD
+435 DKDKD

-453 RAFLQEREVTN
+453 RAFLQEREVTK

-475 QTQENDFIYEN
+475 QTRDNDFIYED
-486 ELNDML
+486 ELKDML
-492 NNKIL
+492 NKNIL

-529 KNGSI
+529 ENGSI
-534 VYICGDANKMAKD
+534 IYICGDATKMAKD
-547 VEDIIIKIISEEN
+547 VEDIILKIISEEK
-560 NCSLND
+560 NCSFND
-566 SIEYLNKL
+566 SIDYLNKL

>member
-1 MNKFNKILQK
+1 MNKYNKILPK
-11 DYKSPFSFD
+11 NYKTPFSFD
-20 QESWMNGFIT
+20 QESWMEGFIT
-30 GLNHQ
+30 GLKHQ
-35 SHSKDDNSNGKN
+35 SNSINNNIREK

-83 QINALDDIEMD
+83 QINALDDIEMNN
-94 KLSSMKNVAII
+94 LSKMINVAII

-127 NIAPKLN
+127 NTAPQLN

-158 DTRLEQLGGKRIIDR
+158 DTRLEQLGAKRIIKR

-182 LAESWINSVVPKF
+182 LAEKWINSVVQKF
-195 HPEKKLDSV
+195 NPDKKIDAV
-204 KKDKTDDIVK
+204 NKDKTESIVK
-214 SWSRKNPYEAIITS
+214 SWSRKNPYEAIISYNT
-228 NKLLSGPKSNKE
+228 LLSGPNSNKE

-259 SLSIIPK
+259 SLSIIPR
-266 NKQFLVDEIIKRLQT
+266 NKQLLVDQIIERLHT

-287 SGHETNIE
+287 SGHEIDIE
-295 NLLKFKFEIFTPTKR
+295 NLLKFKFEILTPTKR

-320 NSKLSLILEKKDSK
+320 DSELSLILEKKDSK
-334 ALENFKWGMDVLDFM
+334 ALDDFKWGMDVLDFM
-349 NLNPKVAFAVEDFL
+349 NLNPKVDFIVEKFL

-378 SIKKHDNKVHL
+378 SINKYDNKVHL
-389 TISSVRWNNEK
+389 TISSVRWKNKK

-408 TYLADDCNKEEKIKI
+408 TYLADDCNEKEKIKI
-423 FFTPNKTFRLPE
+423 FFTPNKSFRLPE
-435 DKNKD
+435 DKDKD

-453 RAFLQEREVTN
+453 RAFLQEREVTK

-475 QTQENDFIYEN
+475 QTRDNDFIYED
-486 ELNDML
+486 ELKDML
-492 NNKIL
+492 NKNIL

-529 KNGSI
+529 ENGSI
-534 VYICGDANKMAKD
+534 IYICGDATKMAKD
-547 VEDIIIKIISEEN
+547 VEDIILKIISEEN
-560 NCSLND
+560 NCSLDD

>member
-1 MNKFNKILQK
+1 MNKYNKILPK
-11 DYKSPFSFD
+11 NYKTPFSFD
-20 QESWMNGFIT
+20 QESWMEGFIT
-30 GLNHQ
+30 GLKHQ
-35 SHSKDDNSNGKN
+35 SNSINNNIKEK

-83 QINALDDIEMD
+83 QINALDDIEMNN
-94 KLSSMKNVAII
+94 LSKMINVAII

-127 NIAPKLN
+127 NTAPQLN

-158 DTRLEQLGGKRIIDR
+158 DTRLEQLGAKRIIKR

-182 LAESWINSVVPKF
+182 LAEKWINSVVQKF
-195 HPEKKLDSV
+195 NPDKKIDAV
-204 KKDKTDDIVK
+204 NKDKTESIVK
-214 SWSRKNPYEAIITS
+214 SWSRKNPYEAIISYNT
-228 NKLLSGPKSNKE
+228 LLSGPNSNKE

-259 SLSIIPK
+259 SLSIIPR
-266 NKQFLVDEIIKRLQT
+266 NKQLLVDQIIERLHT

-287 SGHETNIE
+287 SGHEIDIE
-295 NLLKFKFEIFTPTKR
+295 NLLKFKFEILTPTKR

-320 NSKLSLILEKKDSK
+320 DSELSLILEKKDSK
-334 ALENFKWGMDVLDFM
+334 ALDDFKWGMDVLDFM
-349 NLNPKVAFAVEDFL
+349 NLNPKVDFIVEKFL

-378 SIKKHDNKVHL
+378 SINKYDNKVHL
-389 TISSVRWNNEK
+389 TISSVRWKNKK

-408 TYLADDCNKEEKIKI
+408 TYLADDCNENEKIKI
-423 FFTPNKTFRLPE
+423 FFTPNKSFRLPE
-435 DKNKD
+435 DKDKD

-453 RAFLQEREVTN
+453 RAFLQEREVTK

-475 QTQENDFIYEN
+475 QTRDNDFIYED
-486 ELNDML
+486 ELKDML
-492 NNKIL
+492 NKNIL

-529 KNGSI
+529 ENGSI
-534 VYICGDANKMAKD
+534 IYICGDATKMAKD
-547 VEDIIIKIISEEN
+547 VEDIILKIISEEK
-560 NCSLND
+560 NCSFND
-566 SIEYLNKL
+566 SIDYLNKL

>member
-1 MNKFNKILQK
+1 MNKYNKILPK
-11 DYKSPFSFD
+11 NYKTPFSFD
-20 QESWMNGFIT
+20 QESWMEGFIT
-30 GLNHQ
+30 GLKHQ
-35 SHSKDDNSNGKN
+35 SNSINNNIREK

-83 QINALDDIEMD
+83 QINALDDIEMNN
-94 KLSSMKNVAII
+94 LSKMKNVAII

-127 NIAPKLN
+127 NTAPQLN

-158 DTRLEQLGGKRIIDR
+158 DTRLEQLGAKRIIKR

-182 LAESWINSVVPKF
+182 LAEQWINSVVPKF
-195 HPEKKLDSV
+195 NPDKKLDV
-204 KKDKTDDIVK
+204 VNKDKTESIVK
-214 SWSRKNPYEAIITS
+214 SWSRKNPYEAIISYNT
-228 NKLLSGPKSNKE
+228 LLSGPNSNKE

-259 SLSIIPK
+259 SLSIIPR
-266 NKQFLVDEIIKRLQT
+266 NKQLLVDQIIERLHT

-287 SGHETNIE
+287 SGHEIDIE
-295 NLLKFKFEIFTPTKR
+295 NLLKFKFEILTPTKR

-320 NSKLSLILEKKDSK
+320 DSELSLILEKKDSK
-334 ALENFKWGMDVLDFM
+334 ALDDFKWGMDVLDFM
-349 NLNPKVAFAVEDFL
+349 NLNPKVDFIVEKFL

-378 SIKKHDNKVHL
+378 SINKYDNKVHL
-389 TISSVRWNNEK
+389 TISSVRWKNKK

-408 TYLADDCNKEEKIKI
+408 TYLADDCNEKEKIKI
-423 FFTPNKTFRLPE
+423 FFTPNKSFRLPE
-435 DKNKD
+435 DKDKD

-475 QTQENDFIYEN
+475 QTRENDFIYEN
-486 ELNDML
+486 ELKDML
-492 NNKIL
+492 NKNIL

-529 KNGSI
+529 ENGSLI
-534 VYICGDANKMAKD
+534 YICGDATKMAKD
-547 VEDIIIKIISEEN
+547 VEDIILKIITEEK
-560 NCSLND
+560 NCSIND

>member
-1 MNKFNKILQK
+1 MNKYNKILPK
-11 DYKSPFSFD
+11 NYKTPFSFD
-20 QESWMNGFIT
+20 QESWMEGFIT
-30 GLNHQ
+30 GLKHQ
-35 SHSKDDNSNGKN
+35 SNSINNNIKEK

-68 AEDLSNFALSNGFKT
+68 AEDLANFALSNGFKT
-83 QINALDDIEMD
+83 QINALDDIEMNN
-94 KLSSMKNVAII
+94 LSKMKNVAII

-127 NIAPKLN
+127 NTAPQLN

-158 DTRLEQLGGKRIIDR
+158 DTRLEQLGAKRIIKR

-182 LAESWINSVVPKF
+182 LAEQWINSVVPKF
-195 HPEKKLDSV
+195 NPDKKLDV
-204 KKDKTDDIVK
+204 VNKDKTESIVK
-214 SWSRKNPYEAIITS
+214 SWSRKNPYEAIISYNT
-228 NKLLSGPKSNKE
+228 LLSGPNSNKE

-259 SLSIIPK
+259 SLSIIPS
-266 NKQFLVDEIIKRLQT
+266 NKQLLVDQIIERLHT

-287 SGHETNIE
+287 SGHEIDIE
-295 NLLKFKFEIFTPTKR
+295 NLLKFKFEILTPTKR

-320 NSKLSLILEKKDSK
+320 DSELSLILEKKDSK
-334 ALENFKWGMDVLDFM
+334 ALDDFKWGMDVLDFM
-349 NLNPKVAFAVEDFL
+349 NLNPKVDFIVEKFL

-378 SIKKHDNKVHL
+378 SINKYDNKVHL
-389 TISSVRWNNEK
+389 TISSVRWKNKK

-408 TYLADDCNKEEKIKI
+408 TYLADDCNENEKIKI
-423 FFTPNKTFRLPE
+423 FFTPNKSFRLPE
-435 DKNKD
+435 DKDKD

-453 RAFLQEREVTN
+453 RAFLQEREVTK

-475 QTQENDFIYEN
+475 QTRDNDFIYED
-486 ELNDML
+486 ELKDML
-492 NNKIL
+492 NKNIL

-529 KNGSI
+529 ENGSLI
-534 VYICGDANKMAKD
+534 YICGDATKMAKD
-547 VEDIIIKIISEEN
+547 VEDIILKIISEEK
-560 NCSLND
+560 NCSFND
-566 SIEYLNKL
+566 SIDYLNKL

>member
-1 MNKFNKILQK
+1 MNKYNKILPK
-11 DYKSPFSFD
+11 NYKTPFSFD
-20 QESWMNGFIT
+20 QESWMEGFIT
-30 GLNHQ
+30 GLKHQ
-35 SHSKDDNSNGKN
+35 SNSINNNIREK

-83 QINALDDIEMD
+83 QINALDDIEMNN
-94 KLSSMKNVAII
+94 LSKMINVAII

-127 NIAPKLN
+127 NTAPQLN

-158 DTRLEQLGGKRIIDR
+158 DTRLEQLGAKRIIKR

-182 LAESWINSVVPKF
+182 LAEKWINSVVQKF
-195 HPEKKLDSV
+195 NPDKKIDAV
-204 KKDKTDDIVK
+204 NKDKTESIVK
-214 SWSRKNPYEAIITS
+214 SWSRKNPYEAIISYNT
-228 NKLLSGPKSNKE
+228 LLSGPNSNKE

-259 SLSIIPK
+259 SLSIIPR
-266 NKQFLVDEIIKRLQT
+266 NKQLLVDQIIERLHT

-287 SGHETNIE
+287 SGHEIDIE
-295 NLLKFKFEIFTPTKR
+295 NLLKFKFEILTPTKR

-320 NSKLSLILEKKDSK
+320 DSELSLILEKKDSK
-334 ALENFKWGMDVLDFM
+334 ALDDFKWGMDVLDFM
-349 NLNPKVAFAVEDFL
+349 NLNPKVDFIVEKFL

-378 SIKKHDNKVHL
+378 SINKYDNKVHL
-389 TISSVRWNNEK
+389 TISSVRWKNKK

-408 TYLADDCNKEEKIKI
+408 TYLADDCNENEKIKI
-423 FFTPNKTFRLPE
+423 FFTPNKSFRLPE
-435 DKNKD
+435 DKDKD

-453 RAFLQEREVTN
+453 RAFLQEREVTK

-475 QTQENDFIYEN
+475 QTRDNDFIYED
-486 ELNDML
+486 ELKDML
-492 NNKIL
+492 NKNIL

-529 KNGSI
+529 ENGSI
-534 VYICGDANKMAKD
+534 IYICGDATKMAKD
-547 VEDIIIKIISEEN
+547 VEDIILKIISEEN
-560 NCSLND
+560 NCSLDD

>member
-1 MNKFNKILQK
+1 MNKYNKILPK
-11 DYKSPFSFD
+11 NYKTPFSFD
-20 QESWMNGFIT
+20 QESWMEGFIT
-30 GLNHQ
+30 GLKHQ
-35 SHSKDDNSNGKN
+35 SNSINNNIREK

-83 QINALDDIEMD
+83 QINALDDIEMNN
-94 KLSSMKNVAII
+94 LSKMKNVAII

-127 NIAPKLN
+127 NTAPQLN

-158 DTRLEQLGGKRIIDR
+158 DTRLEQLGAKRIIKR

-182 LAESWINSVVPKF
+182 LAEKWINSVVPKF
-195 HPEKKLDSV
+195 NPEKKLDV
-204 KKDKTDDIVK
+204 VNKDKTESIVK
-214 SWSRKNPYEAIITS
+214 SWSRKNPYEAIISYNT
-228 NKLLSGPKSNKE
+228 LLSGPNSNKE

-259 SLSIIPK
+259 SLSIIPR
-266 NKQFLVDEIIKRLQT
+266 NKQLLVDQIIERLHT

-287 SGHETNIE
+287 SGHEIDIE
-295 NLLKFKFEIFTPTKR
+295 NLLKFKFEILTPTKR

-320 NSKLSLILEKKDSK
+320 DSELSLILEKKDSK
-334 ALENFKWGMDVLDFM
+334 ALDDFKWGMDVLDFM
-349 NLNPKVAFAVEDFL
+349 NLNPKVDFIVEKFL

-378 SIKKHDNKVHL
+378 SINKFDNKVHL
-389 TISSVRWNNEK
+389 TISSVRWKNKK

-408 TYLADDCNKEEKIKI
+408 TYLADDCNENEKIKI
-423 FFTPNKTFRLPE
+423 FFTPNKSFRLPE
-435 DKNKD
+435 DKDKD

-475 QTQENDFIYEN
+475 QTRENDFIYED
-486 ELNDML
+486 ELKDML
-492 NNKIL
+492 NKNIL

-529 KNGSI
+529 ENGSTI
-534 VYICGDANKMAKD
+534 YICGDATKMAKD
-547 VEDIIIKIISEEN
+547 VEDIILKIISEEN

>member
-1 MNKFNKILQK
+1 MNKYNKILPK
-11 DYKSPFSFD
+11 NYKTPFSFD
-20 QESWMNGFIT
+20 QESWMEGFIT
-30 GLNHQ
+30 GLKHQ
-35 SHSKDDNSNGKN
+35 SYSINNNIREK

-83 QINALDDIEMD
+83 QINALDDIEMNN
-94 KLSSMKNVAII
+94 LSKMKNVAII

-127 NIAPKLN
+127 NTAPQLN

-158 DTRLEQLGGKRIIDR
+158 DTRLEQLGAKRIIKR

-182 LAESWINSVVPKF
+182 LAEQWINSVVPKF
-195 HPEKKLDSV
+195 NPDKKLDV
-204 KKDKTDDIVK
+204 VNKDKTESIVK
-214 SWSRKNPYEAIITS
+214 SWSRKNPYEAIISYNT
-228 NKLLSGPKSNKE
+228 LLSGPNSNKE

-259 SLSIIPK
+259 SLSIIPR
-266 NKQFLVDEIIKRLQT
+266 NKQLLVDQIIERLHT

-287 SGHETNIE
+287 SGHEIDIE
-295 NLLKFKFEIFTPTKR
+295 NLLKFKFEILTPTKR

-320 NSKLSLILEKKDSK
+320 NSELSLILEKKDSK
-334 ALENFKWGMDVLDFM
+334 ALDDFKWGMDVLDFM
-349 NLNPKVAFAVEDFL
+349 NLNPKVDFIVEKFL

-378 SIKKHDNKVHL
+378 SINKYDNKVHL
-389 TISSVRWNNEK
+389 TISSVRWKNKK

-408 TYLADDCNKEEKIKI
+408 TYLADDCNEKEKIKI
-423 FFTPNKTFRLPE
+423 FFTPNKSFRLPE
-435 DKNKD
+435 DKDKD

-475 QTQENDFIYEN
+475 QTRENDFIYEN
-486 ELNDML
+486 ELKDML
-492 NNKIL
+492 NKNIL

-529 KNGSI
+529 ENGSI
-534 VYICGDANKMAKD
+534 IYICGDATKMAKD
-547 VEDIIIKIISEEN
+547 VEDIILKIISEEN

>member
-1 MNKFNKILQK
+1 MNKYNKILPK
-11 DYKSPFSFD
+11 NYKTPFSFD
-20 QESWMNGFIT
+20 QESWMEGFIT
-30 GLNHQ
+30 GLKHQ
-35 SHSKDDNSNGKN
+35 SNSINNNIREK

-83 QINALDDIEMD
+83 QINALDDIEMNN
-94 KLSSMKNVAII
+94 LSKMKNVAII

-127 NIAPKLN
+127 NTAPQLN

-158 DTRLEQLGGKRIIDR
+158 DTRLEQLGAKRIIKR

-182 LAESWINSVVPKF
+182 LAEKWINSVVSKF
-195 HPEKKLDSV
+195 NPDKKLDV
-204 KKDKTDDIVK
+204 LNKDKTESIVK
-214 SWSRKNPYEAIITS
+214 SWSRKNPYEAIISYNT
-228 NKLLSGPKSNKE
+228 LLSGPNSNKE

-259 SLSIIPK
+259 SLSIIPR
-266 NKQFLVDEIIKRLQT
+266 NKQLLVDQIIERLHT

-287 SGHETNIE
+287 SGHEIDIE
-295 NLLKFKFEIFTPTKR
+295 NLLKFKFEILTPTKR
-310 LIEYVEKIAE
+310 LIEYIEKVAE
-320 NSKLSLILEKKDSK
+320 DSELSLILEKKDSK
-334 ALENFKWGMDVLDFM
+334 ALDDFKWGMDVLDFM
-349 NLNPKVAFAVEDFL
+349 NLNSKVDFIVEKFL

-378 SIKKHDNKVHL
+378 SINKYDNKVHL
-389 TISSVRWNNEK
+389 TISSVRWKNKK

-408 TYLADDCNKEEKIKI
+408 TYLADDCNEKEKIKI
-423 FFTPNKTFRLPE
+423 FFTPNKSFRLPE
-435 DKNKD
+435 DKDKD

-475 QTQENDFIYEN
+475 QTRENDFIYEN
-486 ELNDML
+486 ELKDML
-492 NNKIL
+492 NKNIL

-529 KNGSI
+529 ENGSI
-534 VYICGDANKMAKD
+534 IYICGDATKMAKD
-547 VEDIIIKIISEEN
+547 VEDIILKIISEEN

>member
-1 MNKFNKILQK
+1 MNKYNKILPK
-11 DYKSPFSFD
+11 NYKTPFSFD
-20 QESWMNGFIT
+20 QESWMEGFIT
-30 GLNHQ
+30 GLKHQ
-35 SHSKDDNSNGKN
+35 SNSINNNIKEK

-83 QINALDDIEMD
+83 QINALDDIEMNN
-94 KLSSMKNVAII
+94 LSKMKNVAII

-127 NIAPKLN
+127 NTAPQLN

-158 DTRLEQLGGKRIIDR
+158 DTRLEQLGAKRIIKR

-182 LAESWINSVVPKF
+182 LAEKWINSVVQKF
-195 HPEKKLDSV
+195 NPDKKIDAV
-204 KKDKTDDIVK
+204 NKDKTESIVK
-214 SWSRKNPYEAIITS
+214 SWSRKNPYEAIISYNT
-228 NKLLSGPKSNKE
+228 LLSGPNSNKE

-259 SLSIIPK
+259 SLSIIPR
-266 NKQFLVDEIIKRLQT
+266 NKQLLVDQIIERLHT

-287 SGHETNIE
+287 SGHEIDIE
-295 NLLKFKFEIFTPTKR
+295 NLLKFKFEILTPTKR

-320 NSKLSLILEKKDSK
+320 DSELSLILEKKDSK
-334 ALENFKWGMDVLDFM
+334 ALDDFKWGMDVLDFM
-349 NLNPKVAFAVEDFL
+349 NLNPKVDFIVEKFL

-378 SIKKHDNKVHL
+378 SINKYDNKVHL
-389 TISSVRWNNEK
+389 TISSVRWKNKK

-408 TYLADDCNKEEKIKI
+408 TYLADDCNENEKIKI
-423 FFTPNKTFRLPE
+423 FFTPNKSFRLPE
-435 DKNKD
+435 DKDKD

-453 RAFLQEREVTN
+453 RAFLQEREVTK

-475 QTQENDFIYEN
+475 QTRDNDFIYED
-486 ELNDML
+486 ELKDML
-492 NNKIL
+492 NKNIL

-529 KNGSI
+529 ENGSI
-534 VYICGDANKMAKD
+534 IYICGDATKMAKD
-547 VEDIIIKIISEEN
+547 VEDIILKIISEEK
-560 NCSLND
+560 NCSFND
-566 SIEYLNKL
+566 SIDYLNKL

>member
-1 MNKFNKILQK
+1 MNKYNKILPK
-11 DYKSPFSFD
+11 NYKIPFSFD
-20 QESWMNGFIT
+20 QESWMEGFIT
-30 GLNHQ
+30 GLKHQ
-35 SHSKDDNSNGKN
+35 SNSINNNIKEK

-83 QINALDDIEMD
+83 QINALDDIEMNN
-94 KLSSMKNVAII
+94 LSKMKNVAII

-127 NIAPKLN
+127 NTAPQLN

-158 DTRLEQLGGKRIIDR
+158 DTRLEQLGAKRIIKR

-182 LAESWINSVVPKF
+182 LAEKWINSVVPKF
-195 HPEKKLDSV
+195 NPDKKLDV
-204 KKDKTDDIVK
+204 VNKDKTESIVK
-214 SWSRKNPYEAIITS
+214 SWSRKNPYEAIISYNT
-228 NKLLSGPKSNKE
+228 LLSGPNSNKE

-259 SLSIIPK
+259 SLSIIPR
-266 NKQFLVDEIIKRLQT
+266 NKQLLVDQIIERLHT

-287 SGHETNIE
+287 SGHEIDIE
-295 NLLKFKFEIFTPTKR
+295 NLLKFKFEILTPTKR

-320 NSKLSLILEKKDSK
+320 DSELSLILEKKDSK
-334 ALENFKWGMDVLDFM
+334 ALDDFKWGMDVLDFM
-349 NLNPKVAFAVEDFL
+349 NLNPKVDFIVEKFL

-378 SIKKHDNKVHL
+378 SINKYDNKVHL
-389 TISSVRWNNEK
+389 TISSVRWKNKK

-408 TYLADDCNKEEKIKI
+408 TYLADDCNENEKIKI
-423 FFTPNKTFRLPE
+423 FFTPNKSFRLPE
-435 DKNKD
+435 DKDKD

-453 RAFLQEREVTN
+453 RAFLQEREVTK

-475 QTQENDFIYEN
+475 QTRDNDFIYED
-486 ELNDML
+486 ELKDML
-492 NNKIL
+492 NKNIL

-529 KNGSI
+529 ENGSI
-534 VYICGDANKMAKD
+534 IYICGDATKMAKD
-547 VEDIIIKIISEEN
+547 VEDIILKIISEEK
-560 NCSLND
+560 NCSFND
-566 SIEYLNKL
+566 SIDYLNKL

>member
-1 MNKFNKILQK
+1 MNKYNKILPK
-11 DYKSPFSFD
+11 NYKTPFSFD
-20 QESWMNGFIT
+20 QESWMEGFIT
-30 GLNHQ
+30 GLKHQ
-35 SHSKDDNSNGKN
+35 SNSINNNIREK

-83 QINALDDIEMD
+83 QINALDDIEMNN
-94 KLSSMKNVAII
+94 LSKMKNVAII

-127 NIAPKLN
+127 NTAPQLN

-158 DTRLEQLGGKRIIDR
+158 DTRLEQLGAKRIIKR

-182 LAESWINSVVPKF
+182 LAEKWINSVVPKF
-195 HPEKKLDSV
+195 NPDKKLDV
-204 KKDKTDDIVK
+204 VNKDKTESIVK
-214 SWSRKNPYEAIITS
+214 SWSRKNPYEAIISYNT
-228 NKLLSGPKSNKE
+228 LLSGPNSNKE

-259 SLSIIPK
+259 SLSIIPR
-266 NKQFLVDEIIKRLQT
+266 NKQLLVDQIIERLHT

-287 SGHETNIE
+287 SGHEIDIE
-295 NLLKFKFEIFTPTKR
+295 NLLKFKFEILTPTKR

-320 NSKLSLILEKKDSK
+320 DSELSLILEKKDSK
-334 ALENFKWGMDVLDFM
+334 ALDDFKWGMDVLDFM
-349 NLNPKVAFAVEDFL
+349 NLNPKVDFIVEKFL

-378 SIKKHDNKVHL
+378 SINKYDNKVHL
-389 TISSVRWNNEK
+389 TISSVRWKNKK

-408 TYLADDCNKEEKIKI
+408 TYLADDCNEKEKIKI
-423 FFTPNKTFRLPE
+423 FFTPNKSFRLPE
-435 DKNKD
+435 DKDKD

-453 RAFLQEREVTN
+453 RAFLQEREVTK

-475 QTQENDFIYEN
+475 QTRDNDFIYED
-486 ELNDML
+486 ELKDML
-492 NNKIL
+492 NKNIL

-529 KNGSI
+529 ENDSI
-534 VYICGDANKMAKD
+534 IYICGDATKMAKD
-547 VEDIIIKIISEEN
+547 VEDIILKIISEEK
-560 NCSLND
+560 NCSFND
-566 SIEYLNKL
+566 SIDYLNKL

>member
-1 MNKFNKILQK
+1 MNKYNKILPK
-11 DYKSPFSFD
+11 NYKTPFSFD
-20 QESWMNGFIT
+20 QESWMEGFIT
-30 GLNHQ
+30 GLKHQ
-35 SHSKDDNSNGKN
+35 SNSINNNIREK

-83 QINALDDIEMD
+83 QINALDDIEMNN
-94 KLSSMKNVAII
+94 LSKMKNVAII

-127 NIAPKLN
+127 NTAPQLN

-158 DTRLEQLGGKRIIDR
+158 DTRLEQLGAKRIIKR

-182 LAESWINSVVPKF
+182 LAEKWINSIVPKF
-195 HPEKKLDSV
+195 NPDKKLDV
-204 KKDKTDDIVK
+204 VNKDKTESIVK
-214 SWSRKNPYEAIITS
+214 SWSRKNPYEAIIS
-228 NKLLSGPKSNKE
+228 YNKLLSGPNSNKE
-240 IIHYEIDLGDSGLK
+240 IMHYEIDLGDSGLK

-259 SLSIIPK
+259 SLSIIPR
-266 NKQFLVDEIIKRLQT
+266 NKQLLVDQIIERLHT

-287 SGHETNIE
+287 SGHEIDIE
-295 NLLKFKFEIFTPTKR
+295 NLLKFKFEILTPTKR

-320 NSKLSLILEKKDSK
+320 DSELSLILEKKDSK
-334 ALENFKWGMDVLDFM
+334 ALDDFKWGMDVLDFM
-349 NLNPKVAFAVEDFL
+349 NLNPKVDIIVEKFL

-378 SIKKHDNKVHL
+378 SINKYDNKVHL
-389 TISSVRWNNEK
+389 TISSVRWKNKK
-400 RDYNGVCS
+400 RNYNGVCS
-408 TYLADDCNKEEKIKI
+408 TYLADDFNEKEKIKI
-423 FFTPNKTFRLPE
+423 FFTPNKSFRLPE
-435 DKNKD
+435 DKDKD

-453 RAFLQEREVTN
+453 RAFLQEREVTK

-475 QTQENDFIYEN
+475 QTRDNDFIYED
-486 ELNDML
+486 ELKDML
-492 NNKIL
+492 NKNIL

-529 KNGSI
+529 ENDSI
-534 VYICGDANKMAKD
+534 IYICGDATKMAKD
-547 VEDIIIKIISEEN
+547 VEDIILKIISEEN

>member
-1 MNKFNKILQK
+1 MNKYNKILPK
-11 DYKSPFSFD
+11 NYKTPFSFD
-20 QESWMNGFIT
+20 QESWMEGFIT
-30 GLNHQ
+30 GLKHQ
-35 SHSKDDNSNGKN
+35 SNSINNNIREK

-83 QINALDDIEMD
+83 QINALDDIEMNN
-94 KLSSMKNVAII
+94 LSKMKNVAII

-127 NIAPKLN
+127 NTAPQLN

-158 DTRLEQLGGKRIIDR
+158 DTRLEQLGAKRIIKR

-182 LAESWINSVVPKF
+182 LAEQWINSVVPKF
-195 HPEKKLDSV
+195 NPDKKLDV
-204 KKDKTDDIVK
+204 VNKDKTESIVK
-214 SWSRKNPYEAIITS
+214 SWSRKNPYEAIIS
-228 NKLLSGPKSNKE
+228 YNKLLSGPNSNKE
-240 IIHYEIDLGDSGLK
+240 IMHYEIDLGDSGLK

-259 SLSIIPK
+259 SLSIIPR
-266 NKQFLVDEIIKRLQT
+266 NKQLLVDQIIERLHT

-287 SGHETNIE
+287 SGHEIDIE
-295 NLLKFKFEIFTPTKR
+295 NLLKFKFEILTPTKR
-310 LIEYVEKIAE
+310 LIEYIEKIAE
-320 NSKLSLILEKKDSK
+320 DSKLSLILEKKDSK
-334 ALENFKWGMDVLDFM
+334 ALDDFKWGMDVLDFM
-349 NLNPKVAFAVEDFL
+349 NLNPKVDFIVEKFL

-378 SIKKHDNKVHL
+378 SINKYDNKVHL
-389 TISSVRWNNEK
+389 TISSVRWKNKK

-408 TYLADDCNKEEKIKI
+408 TYLADDCNENEKIKI
-423 FFTPNKTFRLPE
+423 FFTPNKSFRLPE
-435 DKNKD
+435 DKDKD

-475 QTQENDFIYEN
+475 QTRDNDFIYED
-486 ELNDML
+486 ELKDML
-492 NNKIL
+492 NKNIL

-529 KNGSI
+529 ENGSLI
-534 VYICGDANKMAKD
+534 YICGDATKMAKD
-547 VEDIIIKIISEEN
+547 VEDIILKIISEEN

>member
-1 MNKFNKILQK
+1 MNKYNKILPK
-11 DYKSPFSFD
+11 NYKTPFSFD
-20 QESWMNGFIT
+20 QESWMEGFIT
-30 GLNHQ
+30 GLKHQ
-35 SHSKDDNSNGKN
+35 SNSINNNIKEK

-83 QINALDDIEMD
+83 QINALDDIEMNN
-94 KLSSMKNVAII
+94 LSKMKNVAII

-127 NIAPKLN
+127 NTAPQLN

-158 DTRLEQLGGKRIIDR
+158 DTRLEQLGAKRIIKR

-182 LAESWINSVVPKF
+182 LAEKWINSVVPKF
-195 HPEKKLDSV
+195 NPDKKLDV
-204 KKDKTDDIVK
+204 VNKDKTESIVK
-214 SWSRKNPYEAIITS
+214 SWSRKNPYEAIISYNT
-228 NKLLSGPKSNKE
+228 LLSGPNSNKE

-259 SLSIIPK
+259 SLSIIPR
-266 NKQFLVDEIIKRLQT
+266 NKQLLVDQIIERLHT

-287 SGHETNIE
+287 SGHEIDIE
-295 NLLKFKFEIFTPTKR
+295 NLLKFKFEILTPTKR

-320 NSKLSLILEKKDSK
+320 DSELSLILEKKDSK
-334 ALENFKWGMDVLDFM
+334 ALDDFKWGMDVLDFM
-349 NLNPKVAFAVEDFL
+349 NLNPKVDFIVEKFL

-378 SIKKHDNKVHL
+378 SINKYDNKVHL
-389 TISSVRWNNEK
+389 TISSVRWKNKK

-408 TYLADDCNKEEKIKI
+408 TYLADDCNEKEKIKI
-423 FFTPNKTFRLPE
+423 FFTPNKSFRLPE
-435 DKNKD
+435 DKDKD

-453 RAFLQEREVTN
+453 RAFLQEREVTK

-475 QTQENDFIYEN
+475 QTRDNDFIYED
-486 ELNDML
+486 ELKDML
-492 NNKIL
+492 NKNIL

-529 KNGSI
+529 ENGSI
-534 VYICGDANKMAKD
+534 IYICGDATKMAKD
-547 VEDIIIKIISEEN
+547 VEDIILKIISEEK
-560 NCSLND
+560 NCSFND
-566 SIEYLNKL
+566 SIDYLNKL

>member
-1 MNKFNKILQK
+1 MNKYNKILPK
-11 DYKSPFSFD
+11 NYKTPFSFD
-20 QESWMNGFIT
+20 QESWMEGFIT
-30 GLNHQ
+30 GLKHQ
-35 SHSKDDNSNGKN
+35 SNSINNNIKEK

-83 QINALDDIEMD
+83 QINALDDIEMNN
-94 KLSSMKNVAII
+94 LSKMINVAII

-127 NIAPKLN
+127 NTAPQLN

-158 DTRLEQLGGKRIIDR
+158 DTRLEQLGAKRIIKR

-182 LAESWINSVVPKF
+182 LAEKWINSVVPKF
-195 HPEKKLDSV
+195 NPDKKLDV
-204 KKDKTDDIVK
+204 VNKDKTEPIVK
-214 SWSRKNPYEAIITS
+214 SWSRKNPYEAIISYNT
-228 NKLLSGPKSNKE
+228 LLSGPNSNKE

-259 SLSIIPK
+259 SLSIIPR
-266 NKQFLVDEIIKRLQT
+266 NKQLLVDQIIERLHT

-287 SGHETNIE
+287 SGHEIDIE
-295 NLLKFKFEIFTPTKR
+295 NLLKFKFEILTPTKR

-320 NSKLSLILEKKDSK
+320 DSELSLILEKKDSK
-334 ALENFKWGMDVLDFM
+334 ALDDFKWGMDVLDFM
-349 NLNPKVAFAVEDFL
+349 NLNPKVDFIVEKFL

-378 SIKKHDNKVHL
+378 SINKYDNKVHL
-389 TISSVRWNNEK
+389 TISSVRWKNKK

-408 TYLADDCNKEEKIKI
+408 TYLADDCNEQEKVKI
-423 FFTPNKTFRLPE
+423 FFTPNKSFRLPE
-435 DKNKD
+435 DKDKD

-453 RAFLQEREVTN
+453 RAFLQEREVTK

-475 QTQENDFIYEN
+475 QTRDNDFIYED
-486 ELNDML
+486 ELKDML
-492 NNKIL
+492 NKNIL

-529 KNGSI
+529 ENGSI
-534 VYICGDANKMAKD
+534 IYICGDATKMAKD
-547 VEDIIIKIISEEN
+547 VEDIILKIISEEK
-560 NCSLND
+560 NCSFND
-566 SIEYLNKL
+566 SIDYLNKL

>member
-1 MNKFNKILQK
+1 MNKYNKILPK
-11 DYKSPFSFD
+11 NYKTPFSFD
-20 QESWMNGFIT
+20 QESWMEGFIT
-30 GLNHQ
+30 GLKHQ
-35 SHSKDDNSNGKN
+35 SNSISNNIREK

-83 QINALDDIEMD
+83 QINALDDIEMNN
-94 KLSSMKNVAII
+94 LSKMNNVAII

-127 NIAPKLN
+127 NTAPQLN

-158 DTRLEQLGGKRIIDR
+158 DTRLEQLGAKRIIKR

-182 LAESWINSVVPKF
+182 LAEKWINSVVPKF
-195 HPEKKLDSV
+195 NPDKKLDV
-204 KKDKTDDIVK
+204 VNKDKTESIVK
-214 SWSRKNPYEAIITS
+214 SWSRKNPYEAIISYNT
-228 NKLLSGPKSNKE
+228 LLSGPNSNKE

-259 SLSIIPK
+259 SLSIIPR
-266 NKQFLVDEIIKRLQT
+266 NKQLLVDQIIERLHT

-287 SGHETNIE
+287 SGHEIDIE
-295 NLLKFKFEIFTPTKR
+295 NLLKFKFEILTPTKR

-320 NSKLSLILEKKDSK
+320 DSELSLILEKKDSK
-334 ALENFKWGMDVLDFM
+334 ALDDFKWGMDVLDFM
-349 NLNPKVAFAVEDFL
+349 NLNPKVDFIVEKFL

-378 SIKKHDNKVHL
+378 SINKYDNKVHL
-389 TISSVRWNNEK
+389 TISSVRWKNKK

-408 TYLADDCNKEEKIKI
+408 TYLADDCNENEKIKI
-423 FFTPNKTFRLPE
+423 FFTPNKSFRLPE
-435 DKNKD
+435 DKDKD

-475 QTQENDFIYEN
+475 QTRDNDFIYED
-486 ELNDML
+486 ELKDML
-492 NNKIL
+492 NKNIL

-529 KNGSI
+529 ENGSTI
-534 VYICGDANKMAKD
+534 YICGDATKMAKD
-547 VEDIIIKIISEEN
+547 VEDIILKIISEEN

>member
-1 MNKFNKILQK
+1 MNKYNKILPK
-11 DYKSPFSFD
+11 NYKTPFSFD
-20 QESWMNGFIT
+20 QESWMEGFIT
-30 GLNHQ
+30 GLKHQ
-35 SHSKDDNSNGKN
+35 SNSINNNIKEK

-83 QINALDDIEMD
+83 QINALDDIEMNN
-94 KLSSMKNVAII
+94 LSKMKNVAII

-127 NIAPKLN
+127 NTAPQLN

-158 DTRLEQLGGKRIIDR
+158 DTRLEQLGAKRIIKR

-182 LAESWINSVVPKF
+182 LAEKWINSVVPKF
-195 HPEKKLDSV
+195 NPDKKLDV
-204 KKDKTDDIVK
+204 VNKDKTESIVK
-214 SWSRKNPYEAIITS
+214 SWSRKNPYEAIISYNT
-228 NKLLSGPKSNKE
+228 LLSGPNSNKE

-259 SLSIIPK
+259 SLSIIPR
-266 NKQFLVDEIIKRLQT
+266 NKQLLVDQIIERLHT

-287 SGHETNIE
+287 SGHEIDIE
-295 NLLKFKFEIFTPTKR
+295 NLLKFKFEILTPTKR

-320 NSKLSLILEKKDSK
+320 DSELSLILEKKDSK
-334 ALENFKWGMDVLDFM
+334 ALDDFKWGMDVLDFM
-349 NLNPKVAFAVEDFL
+349 NLNPKVDFIVEKFL

-378 SIKKHDNKVHL
+378 SINKYDNKVHL
-389 TISSVRWNNEK
+389 TISSVRWKNKK

-408 TYLADDCNKEEKIKI
+408 TYLADDCNEKEKIKI
-423 FFTPNKTFRLPE
+423 FFTPNKSFRLPE
-435 DKNKD
+435 DKDKD

-475 QTQENDFIYEN
+475 QTRDNDFIYED
-486 ELNDML
+486 ELKDML
-492 NNKIL
+492 NKNIL

-529 KNGSI
+529 ENGSI
-534 VYICGDANKMAKD
+534 IYICGDATKMAKD
-547 VEDIIIKIISEEN
+547 VEDIILKIISEEK
-560 NCSLND
+560 NCSFND
-566 SIEYLNKL
+566 SIDYLNKL

>member
-1 MNKFNKILQK
+1 MNKYNKILPK
-11 DYKSPFSFD
+11 NYKAPFSFD
-20 QESWMNGFIT
+20 QESWMEGFIT
-30 GLNHQ
+30 GLKHQ
-35 SHSKDDNSNGKN
+35 SNSINNNIREK

-83 QINALDDIEMD
+83 QINALDDIEMNN
-94 KLSSMKNVAII
+94 LSKMKNVAII

-127 NIAPKLN
+127 NTAPQLN

-158 DTRLEQLGGKRIIDR
+158 DTRLEQLGAKRIIKR

-182 LAESWINSVVPKF
+182 LAEKWINSVVPKF
-195 HPEKKLDSV
+195 NPDKKLAV
-204 KKDKTDDIVK
+204 VNKDKTESIVK
-214 SWSRKNPYEAIITS
+214 SWSRKNPYEAIISYNT
-228 NKLLSGPKSNKE
+228 LLSGPNSNKE
-240 IIHYEIDLGDSGLK
+240 IVHYEIDLGDSGLK

-259 SLSIIPK
+259 SLSIIPR
-266 NKQFLVDEIIKRLQT
+266 NKQHLVDQIIERLHT

-287 SGHETNIE
+287 SGHEIDIE
-295 NLLKFKFEIFTPTKR
+295 NLLKFKFEILTPTKR

-320 NSKLSLILEKKDSK
+320 HSELSLILEKKDSK
-334 ALENFKWGMDVLDFM
+334 ALDDFKWGMDVLDFM
-349 NLNPKVAFAVEDFL
+349 NLNPKVDFIVEKFL

-378 SIKKHDNKVHL
+378 SINKYDNKVHL
-389 TISSVRWNNEK
+389 TISSVRWKNKK

-408 TYLADDCNKEEKIKI
+408 TYLADDYNEKEKIKI
-423 FFTPNKTFRLPE
+423 FFTPNKSFRLPE
-435 DKNKD
+435 DKDKD

-475 QTQENDFIYEN
+475 QTRENDFIYEN
-486 ELNDML
+486 ELKDML
-492 NNKIL
+492 NKNIL

-529 KNGSI
+529 ENGSI
-534 VYICGDANKMAKD
+534 IYICGDATKMAKD
-547 VEDIIIKIISEEN
+547 VEDIILKIISEEN

>member
-1 MNKFNKILQK
+1 MNKYNKILPK
-11 DYKSPFSFD
+11 NYKTPFSFD
-20 QESWMNGFIT
+20 QESWMEGFIT
-30 GLNHQ
+30 GLKHQ
-35 SHSKDDNSNGKN
+35 SNSINNNIKEK

-83 QINALDDIEMD
+83 QINALDDIEMNN
-94 KLSSMKNVAII
+94 LSKMKNVAII

-127 NIAPKLN
+127 NTAPQLN

-158 DTRLEQLGGKRIIDR
+158 DTRLEQLGAKRIIKR

-182 LAESWINSVVPKF
+182 LAEKWINSIVPKF
-195 HPEKKLDSV
+195 NPDKKLDV
-204 KKDKTDDIVK
+204 VNKDKTESIVK
-214 SWSRKNPYEAIITS
+214 SWSRKNPYEAIISYNT
-228 NKLLSGPKSNKE
+228 LLSGPNSNKE

-259 SLSIIPK
+259 SLSIIPS
-266 NKQFLVDEIIKRLQT
+266 NKQLLVDQIIERLHT

-287 SGHETNIE
+287 SGHEIDIE
-295 NLLKFKFEIFTPTKR
+295 NLLKFKFEILTPTKR

-320 NSKLSLILEKKDSK
+320 DSELSLILEKKDSK
-334 ALENFKWGMDVLDFM
+334 ALDDFKWGMDVLDFM
-349 NLNPKVAFAVEDFL
+349 NLNPKVDFIVEKFL

-378 SIKKHDNKVHL
+378 SINKYDNKVHL
-389 TISSVRWNNEK
+389 TISSVRWKNKK

-408 TYLADDCNKEEKIKI
+408 TYLADDCNENEKIKI
-423 FFTPNKTFRLPE
+423 FFTPNKSFRLPE
-435 DKNKD
+435 DKDKD

-453 RAFLQEREVTN
+453 RAFLQEREVTK

-475 QTQENDFIYEN
+475 QTRDNDFIYED
-486 ELNDML
+486 ELKDML
-492 NNKIL
+492 NKNIL

-529 KNGSI
+529 ENGSI
-534 VYICGDANKMAKD
+534 IYICGDATKMAKD
-547 VEDIIIKIISEEN
+547 VEDIILKIISEEK
-560 NCSLND
+560 NCSFND
-566 SIEYLNKL
+566 SIDYLNKL

>member
-1 MNKFNKILQK
+1 MNNYKKIETGEDIK
-11 DYKSPFSFD
+11 PFSYD
-20 QESWMNGFIT
+20 QEAWISGFIA
-30 GLNHQ
+30 GMKQ
-35 SHSKDDNSNGKN
+35 SASLSNNSLIQEYNKN
-47 NDSETL
+47 L
-53 INILFG
+53 INLDILFG
-59 TQTGNSESV
+59 TQTGNSEAI
-68 AEDLSNFALSNGFKT
+68 AEDMSKIANDAGFRTKV
-83 QINALDDIEMD
+83 NSLDNITMDILGNME
-94 KLSSMKNVAII
+94 NVAII

-117 AQLFWNALSS
+117 AQLFWDALSS
-127 NIAPKLN
+127 NTAPSLSKLK
-134 NMNYSVLALG
+134 YSILSLG
-144 DTGYEEFCHAGKLL
+144 DTSYEKFCHAGKLL
-158 DTRLEQLGGKRIIDR
+158 DTRLEQLGAKRIIKR

-182 LAESWINSVVPKF
+182 LAEKWINSVVSKF
-195 HPEKKLDSV
+195 NLDKKLDV
-204 KKDKTDDIVK
+204 VNKDKTESIVK
-214 SWSRKNPYEAIITS
+214 SWSRKNPYEAIISYNT
-228 NKLLSGPKSNKE
+228 LLSGPNSNKE

-259 SLSIIPK
+259 SLSIIPR
-266 NKQFLVDEIIKRLQT
+266 NKQLLVDQIIERLHT

-287 SGHETNIE
+287 SGHEIDIE
-295 NLLKFKFEIFTPTKR
+295 NLLKFKFEILTPTKR

-320 NSKLSLILEKKDSK
+320 DSELSLILEKKDSK
-334 ALENFKWGMDVLDFM
+334 ALDDFKWGMDVLDFM
-349 NLNPKVAFAVEDFL
+349 NLNPKVDFIVEKFL

-378 SIKKHDNKVHL
+378 SINKYDNKVHL
-389 TISSVRWNNEK
+389 TISSVRWKNKK

-408 TYLADDCNKEEKIKI
+408 TYLADDCNEKEKIKI
-423 FFTPNKTFRLPE
+423 FFTPNKSFRLPE
-435 DKNKD
+435 DKDKD

-453 RAFLQEREVTN
+453 RAFLQEREVTK

-475 QTQENDFIYEN
+475 QTRDNDFIYED
-486 ELNDML
+486 ELKDML
-492 NNKIL
+492 NKNIL

-529 KNGSI
+529 ENGSI
-534 VYICGDANKMAKD
+534 IYICGDATKMAKD
-547 VEDIIIKIISEEN
+547 VEDIILKIISEEK
-560 NCSLND
+560 NCSFND
-566 SIEYLNKL
+566 SIDYLNKL

>member
-1 MNKFNKILQK
+1 MNKYNKILPK
-11 DYKSPFSFD
+11 NYKTPFSFD
-20 QESWMNGFIT
+20 QESWMEGFIT
-30 GLNHQ
+30 GLKHQ
-35 SHSKDDNSNGKN
+35 SNSINNNIKEK

-83 QINALDDIEMD
+83 QINALDDIEMNN
-94 KLSSMKNVAII
+94 LSKMKNVAII

-127 NIAPKLN
+127 NTAPQLN

-158 DTRLEQLGGKRIIDR
+158 DTRLEQLGAKRIIKR

-182 LAESWINSVVPKF
+182 LAEKWINSVVPKF
-195 HPEKKLDSV
+195 NPDKKLDV
-204 KKDKTDDIVK
+204 VNKDKTESIVK
-214 SWSRKNPYEAIITS
+214 SWSRKNPYEAIISYNT
-228 NKLLSGPKSNKE
+228 LLSGPNSNKE

-259 SLSIIPK
+259 SLSIIPR
-266 NKQFLVDEIIKRLQT
+266 NKQLLVDQIIERLHT

-287 SGHETNIE
+287 SGHEIDIE
-295 NLLKFKFEIFTPTKR
+295 NLLKFKFEILTPTKR

-320 NSKLSLILEKKDSK
+320 DSELSLILEKKDSK
-334 ALENFKWGMDVLDFM
+334 ALDDFKWGMDVLDFM
-349 NLNPKVAFAVEDFL
+349 NLNPKVDFIVEKFL

-378 SIKKHDNKVHL
+378 SINKYDNKVHL
-389 TISSVRWNNEK
+389 TISSVRWKNKK

-408 TYLADDCNKEEKIKI
+408 TYLADDCNENEKIKI
-423 FFTPNKTFRLPE
+423 FFTPNKSFRLPE
-435 DKNKD
+435 DKDKD

-475 QTQENDFIYEN
+475 QTRDNDFIYED
-486 ELNDML
+486 ELKDML
-492 NNKIL
+492 NKNIL

-529 KNGSI
+529 ENDSI
-534 VYICGDANKMAKD
+534 IYICGDATKMAKD
-547 VEDIIIKIISEEN
+547 VEDIILKIISEEK
-560 NCSLND
+560 NCSFND
-566 SIEYLNKL
+566 SIDYLNKL